1 MRVILKVLPVPNIHL
16 QPSFFI
22 AGAWTIFSFDFSVFI
37 LFKYLL
43 NLQSEIKLNNR
54 KLKISSAIQVIGL
67 MISLPLIL
75 VFIALTMFMNWQFIH
90 ELFQA
95 R

>member
-1 MRVILKVLPVPNIHL
+1 MEVRLVQARTAVQEKETVSFLSARHFESASGA
-16 QPSFFI
+16 QYPSPTFIFI

-54 KLKISSAIQVIGL
+54 KLK
-67 MISLPLIL
+67 SL
-75 VFIALTMFMNWQFIH
+75 ALSKS
-90 ELFQA
+90 LG
-95 R
+95 